1 MSSTITVKDKKF
13 AVSIPAKEI
22 QSTIDRMGAEINR
35 DLEGKDP
42 LFISV
47 LNGAFIFAADLMR
60 RITIPCQISFI
71 KFASYHGG
79 LDSTGKVTDLIGL
92 QENIEG
98 RTVVIVED
106 IVDTG
111 RSMVHLL
118 EALNAGHPKE
128 ILIAPL
134 LMKPDKLE
142 VDLKLDYIGLRIPN
156 DFILGYGL
164 DYDGYGRNLK
174 DIYTL
179 VEE

>member
-13 AVSIPAKEI
+13 AVSIPAAEI
-22 QSTIDRMGAEINR
+22 QRTIDRMGAEMNR

-47 LNGAFIFAADLMR
+47 LNGAFMFAADLMK

-79 LDSTGKVTDLIGL
+79 LASSGEVTDLIGL
-92 QENIEG
+92 QEEIKG

-106 IVDTG
+106 IIDTG
-111 RSMVHLL
+111 NSMQHLL
-118 EALNAGHPKE
+118 DTLQKHEPKE
-128 ILIAPL
+128 VLIAPL
-134 LMKPDKLE
+134 LIKPDKLE
-142 VDLKLDYIGLRIPN
+142 VDIKVDYEGMRIPN

-164 DYDGYGRNLK
+164 DYDGYARNLQ